1 MSHST
6 HQPQYGGGP
15 QPHGQHQQPYG
26 HHAPAP
32 RPMRNGLGTAALI
45 LGILGVITGP
55 IPLIFWLGG
64 TLGLIALILGL
75 VGRGRVKRGEAS
87 NKGVTTVG
95 AVLGLLAMIGAT
107 VGAVITFKAVDDAV
121 NELDSSMSAS
131 KEPAAGSDGDS
142 GGDSD
147 GGSDAKSKDKKKGKG
162 KGAGGGSGSD
172 SSGALAAGESAVY
185 KNGVKITVS
194 AAKSYSPSEYA
205 AGHTAGNKA
214 YEISVTVENTGDEKF
229 ESGLLTTEGRAG
241 ADGVTAEQIFDDKV
255 GSGLTGTVLPG
266 KKSTVRHAYSA
277 PADAKTLMIE
287 VSPGIL
293 LDASVWELSV

>member
-1 MSHST
+1 MSHAAP
-6 HQPQYGGGP
+6 QPQYDGS
-15 QPHGQHQQPYG
+15 QPYGQHPQQYG

-75 VGRGRVKRGEAS
+75 VGRGRVKRGEAN
-87 NKGVTTVG
+87 NKGVTTIG
-95 AVLGLLAMIGAT
+95 AILGLLAMIGAT
-107 VGAVITFKAVDDAV
+107 IGAVITFKAVDDAV
-121 NELDSSMSAS
+121 NELDNSMSAS
-131 KEPAAGSDGDS
+131 KEPASGSDG
-142 GGDSD
+142 
-147 GGSDAKSKDKKKGKG
+147 KDKKKGKG
-162 KGAGGGSGSD
+162 SK
-172 SSGALAAGESAVY
+172 SGALTAGETAVY
-185 KNGVKITVS
+185 KNGLKITVS

-214 YEISVTVENTGDEKF
+214 YEVSVTLENTGGEKF
-229 ESGLLTTEGRAG
+229 ETGLLTTDGRAG

-255 GSGLTGTVLPG
+255 GSGVTGTILPG
-266 KKSTVRHAYSA
+266 KKSTGRYAFSA
-277 PADAKTLMIE
+277 PAGTKSLSVE